1 MAGQNGSAARSEE
14 SDVDGQCR
22 PVKGWRVTNETM
34 RNVEIQGRDQTRMC
48 LRPLDP
54 RCVDA
59 GELNRFA
66 LEAWSDVI
74 VVEEMPADRP
84 RPGLPYL
91 AWGTLL
97 CVVLLAGSGALVLTG
112 GVSWLV
118 FVGVA
123 AAGALALVT
132 ALVIPPMVSLWRKHR
147 SDGDDPID
155 RTFGGEVIGWFRSE
169 GGQFA
174 YLLLTAVIA
183 VVLPAA
189 AIFFAADGL
198 HLIHLLTT
206 HGISNEQ
213 DVVVTVIGRVMQVFF
228 VATASILPALLYF
241 LFDRE
246 HLNTLRKR
254 FYRQILRFDPTV
266 RTRSDVI
273 AKYGSQMNEAY
284 GRDSS
289 GKILPGR
296 RSPLLLATLAISL
309 GWTFTLLHGDVLV
322 IHERGIASLFE
333 PRQTAVSYGFM
344 GAYFYGINAILRG
357 YVRRDLRPKTYST
370 LTVRIFIVV
379 VLAWVLEV
387 IWQNSTL
394 YLTAFLAGI
403 VPETALLL
411 IRESVRTS
419 VPSRVSLIEEEP
431 DALTKLE
438 GIDLY
443 DRARLF
449 DEGVTN
455 VENLAHHDVVELM
468 LQTRIP
474 VPRLVD
480 WLDQAILYLHAG
492 PRAADA
498 LPALRRY
505 GIRTATDLD
514 ETFRQA
520 AKRGNVDSVEGMLGR
535 VPNGGPGRLRVIHD
549 ALDDEEW
556 IVNVRQWRRLDPALL
571 KPLRL
576 RVGGAGAPAQ
586 ESTDGATHKP
596 REPSPVTG
604 ANNADASHESA
615 EPRAPLVGA
624 RTRNPNGRAK
634 LPRERTRQTSRSAS

>member
-1 MAGQNGSAARSEE
+1 MGEQNGSLPRSTP
-14 SDVDGQCR
+14 SGVDGEC
-22 PVKGWRVTNETM
+22 PPAAAWRVTNETM
-34 RNVEIQGRDQTRMC
+34 RNVEVQGRDGTWMC

-54 RCVDA
+54 RCVNA
-59 GELNRFA
+59 EELDRFA
-66 LEAWSDVI
+66 LRSWPDSVVVDDVQR
-74 VVEEMPADRP
+74 DRP
-84 RPGLPYL
+84 RPVLPYL
-91 AWGTLL
+91 VWGTAVWL
-97 CVVLLAGSGALVLTG
+97 VLLAVSGALVVAG
-112 GVSWLV
+112 IAPWPLV
-118 FVGVA
+118 VGVA
-123 AAGALALVT
+123 AAGLLALLGT
-132 ALVIPPMVSLWRKHR
+132 LVIPPLASLWRKHR
-147 SDGDDPID
+147 SDDDDSASTTLGGAIID
-155 RTFGGEVIGWFRSE
+155 WFRSE
-169 GGQFA
+169 GGQLA
-174 YLLLTAVIA
+174 YLLLSGMIA

-198 HLIHLLTT
+198 QLIHLVTT
-206 HGISNEQ
+206 TGISNDQ
-213 DVVVTVIGRVMQVFF
+213 DVVVTVIGRIMQVVF
-228 VATASILPALLYF
+228 VAIASILPALLYF

-254 FYRQILRFDPTV
+254 FYRQIMRFDPTV
-266 RTRSDVI
+266 RTKSDVI

-309 GWTFTLLHGDVLV
+309 GWTFTLLHGDVLI
-322 IHERGIASLFE
+322 IHERGIAALFE

-379 VLAWVLEV
+379 VLAWVLEL
-387 IWQNSTL
+387 IWQSSTL
-394 YLTAFLAGI
+394 YVIAFLSGI

-411 IRESVRTS
+411 IRESLRKS
-419 VPSRVSLIEEEP
+419 VPSTVSLIEKEP
-431 DALTKLE
+431 DPLTKLE

-492 PRAADA
+492 PGAAKA
-498 LPALRRY
+498 LAALRRY

-514 ETFRQA
+514 GALRQA
-520 AKRGNVDSVEGMLGR
+520 KKSGHSKSVEGILGH
-535 VPNGGPGRLRVIHD
+535 VPNGGPGRLRLIHD

-556 IVNVRQWRRLDPALL
+556 IVNVRQWRKLDPALL

-576 RVGGAGAPAQ
+576 RVSDSTESAQGSAEKVPRDPARPATPAGAR
-586 ESTDGATHKP
+586 P
-596 REPSPVTG
+596 RES
-604 ANNADASHESA
+604 DSRSK
-615 EPRAPLVGA
+615 RA
-624 RTRNPNGRAK
+624 RTARH
-634 LPRERTRQTSRSAS
+634 

>member
-1 MAGQNGSAARSEE
+1 M
-14 SDVDGQCR
+14 
-22 PVKGWRVTNETM
+22 
-34 RNVEIQGRDQTRMC
+34 
-48 LRPLDP
+48 
-54 RCVDA
+54 
-59 GELNRFA
+59 
-66 LEAWSDVI
+66 
-74 VVEEMPADRP
+74 
-84 RPGLPYL
+84 
-91 AWGTLL
+91 
-97 CVVLLAGSGALVLTG
+97 
-112 GVSWLV
+112 
-118 FVGVA
+118 
-123 AAGALALVT
+123 
-132 ALVIPPMVSLWRKHR
+132 
-147 SDGDDPID
+147 
-155 RTFGGEVIGWFRSE
+155 
-169 GGQFA
+169 
-174 YLLLTAVIA
+174 
-183 VVLPAA
+183 LPAA

-198 HLIHLLTT
+198 RLIHLVTT

-254 FYRQILRFDPTV
+254 FYRQIMRFDPTV

-309 GWTFTLLHGDVLV
+309 GWTFTLLHGDVFV

-394 YLTAFLAGI
+394 YVIAFLTGI

-411 IRESVRTS
+411 IRESVRKS
-419 VPSRVSLIEEEP
+419 VPSKVSLIEEEP
-431 DALTKLE
+431 DPLTKLE

-492 PRAADA
+492 PRAANR

-514 ETFRQA
+514 ETFRRA
-520 AKRGNVDSVEGMLGR
+520 AVRGNLQSVEDMLGR

-549 ALDDEEW
+549 ALDDQEW
-556 IVNVRQWRRLDPALL
+556 IVNVRQWRKLDPALL

-576 RVGGAGAPAQ
+576 RVGDLSASAR
-586 ESTDGATHKP
+586 ESAEDATP
-596 REPSPVTG
+596 NP
-604 ANNADASHESA
+604 A
-615 EPRAPLVGA
+615 EPRAPLAGP
-624 RTRNPNGRAK
+624 RTRNSRGRSK

>member
-1 MAGQNGSAARSEE
+1 
-14 SDVDGQCR
+14 
-22 PVKGWRVTNETM
+22 M
-34 RNVEIQGRDQTRMC
+34 RNVEVQGRDGTWMC
-48 LRPLDP
+48 LRPLDTK
-54 RCVDA
+54 CVD
-59 GELNRFA
+59 GDELDGFA
-66 LEAWSDVI
+66 LRTWSDVI
-74 VVEEMPADRP
+74 VVDEIALERP

-91 AWGTLL
+91 AWGTLVCL
-97 CVVLLAGSGALVLTG
+97 VLLAGSSALVVTG
-112 GVSWLV
+112 IASWPLV
-118 FVGVA
+118 VGVA
-123 AAGALALVT
+123 TAGVLALLT
-132 ALVIPPMVSLWRKHR
+132 TLVIPPLASLWRKHR
-147 SDGDDPID
+147 SDGDDPINT
-155 RTFGGEVIGWFRSE
+155 TFGGDLIDWFRSE
-169 GGQFA
+169 GGQLV
-174 YLLLTAVIA
+174 YLLLSGVIA

-198 HLIHLLTT
+198 QLIHLVTT
-206 HGISNEQ
+206 SGISNDQ
-213 DVVVTVIGRVMQVFF
+213 DVVITVIGRIMQVFF
-228 VATASILPALLYF
+228 VAIASILPALLYF

-254 FYRQILRFDPTV
+254 FYRQIMRFDPTV
-266 RTRSDVI
+266 RTKSDVI
-273 AKYGSQMNEAY
+273 AKYGSQINEAY
-284 GRDSS
+284 GRDPS

-309 GWTFTLLHGDVLV
+309 GWTFTLLHGDVFI

-370 LTVRIFIVV
+370 LTVRFFIVV
-379 VLAWVLEV
+379 VLAWVLEL
-387 IWQNSTL
+387 ILQSSTL
-394 YLTAFLAGI
+394 YVIAFLAGI

-411 IRESVRTS
+411 IRESVRKS
-419 VPSRVSLIEEEP
+419 VPSKVSLIEEEP
-431 DALTKLE
+431 DPLTKLE

-514 ETFRQA
+514 GALRQA
-520 AKRGNVDSVEGMLGR
+520 AKRGHPQSVEGILGR

-556 IVNVRQWRRLDPALL
+556 IVNVRQWRKLDPALL

-576 RVGGAGAPAQ
+576 RTGDSSGLGQESGENATHEPARPAAPA
-586 ESTDGATHKP
+586 DAT
-596 REPSPVTG
+596 T
-604 ANNADASHESA
+604 ADASHEPSASLPATTSPEAVASDEPA
-615 EPRAPLVGA
+615 EPRTPPAVA
-624 RTRNPNGRAK
+624 RTRKSNGRPQ
-634 LPRERTRQTSRSAS
+634 LPRTRTRQPSRSRP

>member
-1 MAGQNGSAARSEE
+1 MGEQSGSLPRSTP
-14 SDVDGQCR
+14 SDVDGEC
-22 PVKGWRVTNETM
+22 PPAAAWRVTNETM
-34 RNVEIQGRDQTRMC
+34 RNVEVQGRDGTWMC

-54 RCVDA
+54 QCVNA
-59 GELNRFA
+59 EELDRFA
-66 LEAWSDVI
+66 LRSWADSV
-74 VVEEMPADRP
+74 VVEDVQRDRP
-84 RPGLPYL
+84 RPVRPYL
-91 AWGTLL
+91 AWGTVVCL
-97 CVVLLAGSGALVLTG
+97 VLLAVSGVLVLTG
-112 GVSWLV
+112 IAPWPLV
-118 FVGVA
+118 VGVA
-123 AAGALALVT
+123 AAGLLALLAT
-132 ALVIPPMVSLWRKHR
+132 LVIPPLASLWRKHR
-147 SDGDDPID
+147 SDEDDSINTTLAGAIID
-155 RTFGGEVIGWFRSE
+155 WFRSE
-169 GGQFA
+169 GGQLA
-174 YLLLTAVIA
+174 YLLLSGMIA

-198 HLIHLLTT
+198 QLIHLVTT
-206 HGISNEQ
+206 TGISNDQ
-213 DVVVTVIGRVMQVFF
+213 DVVVTVIGRIMQVVF

-254 FYRQILRFDPTV
+254 FYRQIMRFDPTV
-266 RTRSDVI
+266 RTKSDVI

-309 GWTFTLLHGDVLV
+309 GWTFTLLHGDVLI
-322 IHERGIASLFE
+322 IHERGIAALFE

-379 VLAWVLEV
+379 VLAWVLELM
-387 IWQNSTL
+387 WQNSTL
-394 YLTAFLAGI
+394 YVIAFLSGI

-411 IRESVRTS
+411 IRESLRKS
-419 VPSRVSLIEEEP
+419 VPSKVSLIEEEP
-431 DALTKLE
+431 DPLTKLE

-498 LPALRRY
+498 LPALRKY

-514 ETFRQA
+514 GALRQA
-520 AKRGNVDSVEGMLGR
+520 TKRGHPQSVEGILGR

-556 IVNVRQWRRLDPALL
+556 IVNVRHWRKLDPALL

-576 RVGGAGAPAQ
+576 RVSDSSTETLASDQLADLRTPSAGARGR
-586 ESTDGATHKP
+586 EST
-596 REPSPVTG
+596 S
-604 ANNADASHESA
+604 
-615 EPRAPLVGA
+615 
-624 RTRNPNGRAK
+624 RAK
-634 LPRERTRQTSRSAS
+634 LPRPRTRQPSRSRP

>member
-1 MAGQNGSAARSEE
+1 MAGHNGSVTRSKPL
-14 SDVDGQCR
+14 DADGQR
-22 PVKGWRVTNETM
+22 RTAEEWRVTNETM
-34 RNVEIQGRDQTRMC
+34 RHVEIQGLDETWMC

-54 RCVDA
+54 KSVDA
-59 GELNRFA
+59 DALDRFA
-66 LEAWSDVI
+66 LEAWPDVI
-74 VVEEMPADRP
+74 VVEEIPPDRS
-84 RPGLPYL
+84 RPTLPYL
-91 AWGTLL
+91 EWGTLL
-97 CVVLLAGSGALVLTG
+97 CVVLLAVSGALVLTRI
-112 GVSWLV
+112 LPLPV

-123 AAGALALVT
+123 AAGALALLM
-132 ALVIPPMVSLWRKHR
+132 ALVIPSMVSLWRKHR
-147 SDGDDPID
+147 SDGEDPINT
-155 RTFGGEVIGWFRSE
+155 TFGGEVIAWFRSE

-174 YLLLTAVIA
+174 YLFLSGVIA

-198 HLIHLLTT
+198 RLIHLVTT

-254 FYRQILRFDPTV
+254 FYRQIMRFDPTV

-309 GWTFTLLHGDVLV
+309 GWTFTLLHGDVFV

-394 YLTAFLAGI
+394 YVIAFLTGI

-411 IRESVRTS
+411 IRESVRKS
-419 VPSRVSLIEEEP
+419 VPSKVSLIEEEP
-431 DALTKLE
+431 DPLTKLE

-492 PRAADA
+492 PRAANR

-514 ETFRQA
+514 ETFRRA
-520 AKRGNVDSVEGMLGR
+520 AVRGNLQSVEDMLGR

-549 ALDDEEW
+549 ALDDQEW
-556 IVNVRQWRRLDPALL
+556 IVNVRQWRKLDPALL

-576 RVGGAGAPAQ
+576 RVGDLSASAR
-586 ESTDGATHKP
+586 ESAEDATP
-596 REPSPVTG
+596 NP
-604 ANNADASHESA
+604 A
-615 EPRAPLVGA
+615 EPRAPLAGP
-624 RTRNPNGRAK
+624 RTRNSRGRSK